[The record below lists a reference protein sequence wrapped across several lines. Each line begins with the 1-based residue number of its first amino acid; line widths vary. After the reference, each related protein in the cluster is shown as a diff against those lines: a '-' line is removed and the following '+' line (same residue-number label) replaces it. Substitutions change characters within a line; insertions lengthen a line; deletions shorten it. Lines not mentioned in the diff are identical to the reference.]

1 MCARYRNSKL
11 TFLLKDVLSGN
22 CRATMIATVGPEE
35 EFAQETLC
43 TLNFASRV
51 RSLKLGRVK
60 KAMQR
65 EERAAKL
72 RQQLQ
77 LSEGRS
83 RRQIADLNKQIAN
96 LQGQLADSQ
105 QQVYLQSFVYGSVVW
120 VCSWPWGCWHD
131 SMAEFM
137 IATCFTFWLFLNC
150 QAHDAKREAARRQKH
165 LSDAG
170 TSSVS
175 LKKSVADLEARL
187 EKERATAAQMQKTAE
202 EVS

>member
-1 MCARYRNSKL
+1 
-11 TFLLKDVLSGN
+11 
-22 CRATMIATVGPEE
+22 MIATVGPEE

-65 EERAAKL
+65 EERTAKL

-77 LSEGRS
+77 LSEARS

-105 QQVYLQSFVYGSVVW
+105 QQVHFQRKLTFASFGWSVGVSGVQLGFDRGGRGRGAYCHES
-120 VCSWPWGCWHD
+120 VCMLIGLWRL
-131 SMAEFM
+131 
-137 IATCFTFWLFLNC
+137 FTLWMFSSSL
-150 QAHDAKREAARRQKH
+150 
-165 LSDAG
+165 LSLLLLSG
-170 TSSVS
+170 P
-175 LKKSVADLEARL
+175 
-187 EKERATAAQMQKTAE
+187 
-202 EVS
+202 

>member
-1 MCARYRNSKL
+1 MFILSVCLLCVRYRNSKL

-65 EERAAKL
+65 EERTAKL

-77 LSEGRS
+77 LSEARS

-105 QQVYLQSFVYGSVVW
+105 QQVHFQRKLTFASFGWSVGVSG
-120 VCSWPWGCWHD
+120 VQLGFD
-131 SMAEFM
+131 RIGGIGGAAR
-137 IATCFTFWLFLNC
+137 IATSQFAC
-150 QAHDAKREAARRQKH
+150 
-165 LSDAG
+165 
-170 TSSVS
+170 
-175 LKKSVADLEARL
+175 
-187 EKERATAAQMQKTAE
+187 
-202 EVS
+202 